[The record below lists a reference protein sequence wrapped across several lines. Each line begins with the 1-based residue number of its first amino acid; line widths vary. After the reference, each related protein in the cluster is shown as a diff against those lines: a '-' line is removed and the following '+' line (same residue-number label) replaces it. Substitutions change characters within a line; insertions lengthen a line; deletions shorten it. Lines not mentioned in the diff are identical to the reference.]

1 MKPGVLA
8 IRTSGD
14 IGNAEWRQECLILPV
29 PVCFSFLLRFSNL
42 GGRLNLEMMN
52 DLDYSNRKTMLYM
65 LV

>member
-1 MKPGVLA
+1 MFNSACPGPFLFPF
-8 IRTSGD
+8 
-14 IGNAEWRQECLILPV
+14 CLM
-29 PVCFSFLLRFSNL
+29 LRFSNL